1 MAVVGLTR
9 KNLEIDRMIGI
20 DILRIIMACMIFLR
34 HIITLGG
41 GTFGKINDFIMQQTE
56 ICMCLFL

>member
-9 KNLEIDRMIGI
+9 KNLENDRMIGI

-34 HIITLGG
+34 PIITLGG
-41 GTFGKINDFIMQQTE
+41 DPLEK
-56 ICMCLFL
+56 